1 MTAVPFL
8 YLPDAVSLLLLW
20 TALSLLR
27 ELAVEHL
34 RIDLVNLRNEAI
46 EFGSAAGIPFEEPAY
61 AGLQQLIDSTAR
73 LGSKISPARL
83 FFVHRLWR
91 RVLRS
96 GPKDLVSDPI
106 GDFERQA
113 AGVPGKQVRDRLLRL
128 RLEMVLKLG
137 LFLLAGSVSGWILL
151 LWLLVRIVWR
161 LRSRPAR
168 ERVDRFVD
176 VWERLVSQLGRHTL
190 TLAIQ
195 TEAGTSG

>member
-1 MTAVPFL
+1 
-8 YLPDAVSLLLLW
+8 
-20 TALSLLR
+20 
-27 ELAVEHL
+27 
-34 RIDLVNLRNEAI
+34 
-46 EFGSAAGIPFEEPAY
+46 
-61 AGLQQLIDSTAR
+61 
-73 LGSKISPARL
+73 
-83 FFVHRLWR
+83 
-91 RVLRS
+91 
-96 GPKDLVSDPI
+96 
-106 GDFERQA
+106 
-113 AGVPGKQVRDRLLRL
+113 
-128 RLEMVLKLG
+128 MVLKLG